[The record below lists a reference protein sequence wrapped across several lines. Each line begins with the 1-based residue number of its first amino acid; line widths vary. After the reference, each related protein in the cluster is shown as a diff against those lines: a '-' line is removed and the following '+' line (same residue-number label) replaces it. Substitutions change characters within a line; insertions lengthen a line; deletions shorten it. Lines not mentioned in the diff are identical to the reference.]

1 MRETVLITG
10 ASAGIGFE
18 LARLFAADGS
28 DVIIVAR
35 RVDRLNKLAEELRNR
50 FKANVRAVP
59 ADLTQEEARARL
71 FDDLQRDGLQV
82 DVLVNNAGF
91 GAHGAVTNLP
101 VDRQLEMI
109 ELNVS
114 ALVHLTCLFLPGMKE
129 RGRGGILN
137 VGSTAAFQPGPFM
150 AVYYATK
157 AFVLHFTE
165 ALATELRGTRI
176 AVTCLAPGPT
186 HTEFASKAEVE
197 RTRLFSSGV
206 MDAQSVARAG
216 YRGFRRN
223 KAIVIPGLKN
233 KVLAFSVRLAPRAF
247 TRRIVEMM
255 NS

>member
-1 MRETVLITG
+1 LRETVLITG
-10 ASAGIGFE
+10 ASAGIGLE

-28 DVIIVAR
+28 DVVIVAR
-35 RVDRLNKLAEELRNR
+35 RVDRLNELADELRSR
-50 FKANVRAVP
+50 FKSNVIAIP
-59 ADLTQEEARARL
+59 ADLTEKEARTRL
-71 FDDLQRDGLQV
+71 FDGLRRDGVQV

-91 GAHGAVTNLP
+91 GAHGAIVDLP
-101 VDRQLEMI
+101 VERQLEMI
-109 ELNVS
+109 ELNVA

-165 ALATELRGTRI
+165 ALATELRGSPI
-176 AVTCLAPGPT
+176 IVTCLAPGPT
-186 HTEFASKAEVE
+186 HTEFASTAELE

-206 MDAQSVARAG
+206 MDVQTVARAG
-216 YRGFRRN
+216 YRGFRQN

-233 KVLAFSVRLAPRAF
+233 KALAFAVRLVPRAVA
-247 TRRIVEMM
+247 RRIVEMI